1 MADLYQRTI
10 DKRKYLEE
18 NGYKYICMW
27 ECEFD
32 RQCKESRQLQN
43 YIESLEIVPPLEPRD
58 AFYEGR
64 TEVFTLYKEA
74 GIDETIKYYDVASL
88 YPFIN
93 KRGNIQLGHP
103 TIITENIK
111 DIDHYEGLIKCKIT
125 PPRNLQISVLPTK
138 INGKFMFTL
147 CRTCTENNSNDKCH
161 HTEKERSLTVTW
173 VTDEVK
179 KAIAKGY
186 KVRRIYEGWHFN
198 DISQYDPETRRGCVF
213 TEYVNTFLK
222 LKQEASGWPEWCQSK
237 EDRQKY
243 N

>member
-74 GIDETIKYYDVASL
+74 GIDGTIKYYEVTSL
-88 YPFIN
+88 LVVSFYKQDRKNSARPSNDYHRKLQRYRSLRRIN
-93 KRGNIQLGHP
+93 KMQDYSSKKFTHSSFTDKNKRQTHV
-103 TIITENIK
+103 
-111 DIDHYEGLIKCKIT
+111 YS
-125 PPRNLQISVLPTK
+125 LQ
-138 INGKFMFTL
+138 NM
-147 CRTCTENNSNDKCH
+147 H
-161 HTEKERSLTVTW
+161 
-173 VTDEVK
+173 
-179 KAIAKGY
+179 
-186 KVRRIYEGWHFN
+186 
-198 DISQYDPETRRGCVF
+198 
-213 TEYVNTFLK
+213 
-222 LKQEASGWPEWCQSK
+222 
-237 EDRQKY
+237 
-243 N
+243 